1 MAGPEIR
8 GELVAFGRRLHER
21 GFVAATDGNLSV
33 RLPGGGFLATPTGL
47 PKAELREDLLA
58 LLNEEGKPAGGKP
71 PSSEWPLH
79 LAIYR
84 SRPDVGAV
92 VHAHP
97 PFATTLACLGRT
109 LDRPL
114 LSEAVMALGPVAL
127 VPFELPS
134 TAELARRAAE
144 ALGGE
149 GKALLLANHGAVT
162 VGEDLRTAFYRMES
176 LEHTARIT
184 YYAGLSG
191 GGEPLPAEA
200 VRALTRLG
208 KEYRLA
214 RPEEAPCPGCPLV
227 QGTPRFSLGEEELV
241 RLLTDFLRFRS
252 GEPRG

>member
-1 MAGPEIR
+1 MTVEEAR
-8 GELVAFGRRLHER
+8 GELAAFGRRLHER

-47 PKAELREDLLA
+47 PKAELREELLA
-58 LLNEEGKPAGGKP
+58 ALDEAGNPVGGNP

-79 LAIYR
+79 LALYR
-84 SRPDVGAV
+84 NRPDVCAV

-97 PFATTLACLGRT
+97 PFATTLACLGRS

-114 LSEAVMALGPVAL
+114 LSEAVMALGPVPL
-127 VPFELPS
+127 VPFALPS
-134 TAELARRAAE
+134 TAELARKAAE
-144 ALGGE
+144 ALGAS

-191 GGEPLPAEA
+191 GGQALPDDT
-200 VRALTRLG
+200 VRALERLG
-208 KEYRLA
+208 REYRMA
-214 RPEEAPCPGCPLV
+214 RPDSAPCPGCPLAD
-227 QGTPRFSLGEEELV
+227 GASRFALGEEELV
-241 RLLTDFLRFRS
+241 RLLVDFLRFRS
-252 GEPRG
+252 GESRG

>member
-1 MAGPEIR
+1 MAGESAR
-8 GELVAFGRRLHER
+8 GELVAFGKRLHER

-58 LLNEEGKPAGGKP
+58 LLDGEGHPSAGGG

-79 LAIYR
+79 LALYK

-114 LSEAVMALGPVAL
+114 LSEAVTALGPVAL

-134 TAELARRAAE
+134 TPDLARKAAE
-144 ALGGE
+144 ALGKE
-149 GKALLLANHGAVT
+149 GRALLLANHGAVT
-162 VGEDLRTAFYRMES
+162 VGEDLRTAYYRMES

-191 GGEPLPAEA
+191 GGHPLSQEA
-200 VRALTRLG
+200 VRALERLG

-214 RPEEAPCPGCPLV
+214 PPAAPPCLHCPHAQDRLPDG
-227 QGTPRFSLGEEELV
+227 LGEEALV
-241 RLLTDFLRFRS
+241 RLLVDFFRFRS
-252 GEPRG
+252 GDLGE